1 MTTHPNPEI
10 IARYADRHTILDEVT
25 AWSVEAHLEQCSGCR
40 ALVAE
45 HLPDPSNDLLARIG
59 ADIDTIV
66 ATEPAPVRR
75 RRFWAAHQR
84 WFVWHLTPWLIMTM
98 AVLGCAVLLQTLFPS
113 LPSLVTLL
121 APVAPLP
128 GVAVAWSRRHD
139 PAWELLATTPAAGL
153 GMLLRRTAAILA
165 VVVPALA
172 LASAGSGAPLALA
185 LLPSLG
191 FTTATI
197 ALGTFIGVQRATYVL
212 GGAWA
217 LTALLPVLLT
227 ADLPVMLRP
236 ASSPAWALGTL
247 VVAGVVAWRSHHL
260 RGLSS
265 HY

>member
-1 MTTHPNPEI
+1 MTTHPNPET
-10 IARYADRHTILDEVT
+10 IARYADRHAILDEVT
-25 AWSVEAHLEQCSGCR
+25 AWSVEAHLEQCPGCR
-40 ALVAE
+40 SLVAE
-45 HLPDPSNDLLARIG
+45 HLPAPSNDLLARIG

-66 ATEPAPVRR
+66 ATDPAPMRR
-75 RRFWAAHQR
+75 RRVWSAHRR
-84 WFVWHLTPWLIMTM
+84 WFVWQLTPWLIM
-98 AVLGCAVLLQTLFPS
+98 AVAMLSCAVLLQTLFPS

-153 GMLLRRTAAILA
+153 AMLLRRTAAVLA
-165 VVVPALA
+165 VIVPTLA
-172 LASAGSGAPLALA
+172 LASSSSGAPLALA

-197 ALGTFIGVQRATYVL
+197 ALGTFIGVQRATFVL

-217 LTALLPVLLT
+217 LTVLLPTLMT
-227 ADLPVMLRP
+227 ADLPLILRP
-236 ASSPAWALGTL
+236 ASYPAWALGTL
-247 VVAGVVAWRSHHL
+247 AVAGVVAWRSPHL
-260 RGLSS
+260 RRLSS